1 MNICGNGICVCEGG
15 SDVIGEDSSC
25 SRSQMTFAEQAEQ
38 DRAERER
45 SRPARRTR
53 HYLDDPTHN
62 YSDDEDGP
70 IEQWETY

>member
-25 SRSQMTFAEQAEQ
+25 SRSQMTFAEQSE
-38 DRAERER
+38 EKER
-45 SRPARRTR
+45 SRPARRR